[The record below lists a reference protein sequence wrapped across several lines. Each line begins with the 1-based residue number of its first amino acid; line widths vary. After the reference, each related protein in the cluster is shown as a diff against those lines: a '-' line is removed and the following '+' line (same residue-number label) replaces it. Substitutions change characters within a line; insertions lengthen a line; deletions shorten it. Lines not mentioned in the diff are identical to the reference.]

1 MRVLTSHQ
9 MIPSWVLTAGL
20 TLCAVQSLAD
30 TNLTLELPPSQASI
44 EKQEMEKARKAEKV
58 GRTTV
63 TPQRG
68 GIPKAAR
75 SGRYASRG
83 RTNEQV
89 VGRLGVMERQ
99 AFIFRS
105 RSDSSR
111 KLINAPSGTYVAV
124 QEERDGWT
132 GLLMADGSMGWT
144 RQDNVQVLDY
154 EVVSSGNSWVPMQ
167 TPGSNDGSRD
177 IYPRSNVVYFNGD
190 SKSLIQEAYKYLGVK
205 YVWGG
210 NGMSGI
216 DCSGL
221 VKNTFGAMGFVLPRL
236 GSDQM
241 AYGIAVTKEQLLPG
255 DRIYFGRR
263 KDRLGVTHTGLYVGD
278 GYFIHA
284 SSSRHGVAIS
294 NLNEPMWARMFE
306 CARR

>member
-1 MRVLTSHQ
+1 MRVLTTSCRKTT
-9 MIPSWVLTAGL
+9 IILGIGIACVASRGI
-20 TLCAVQSLAD
+20 AD
-30 TNLTLELPPSQASI
+30 SNLTLELPPSQASI

-58 GRTTV
+58 GRTNV

-68 GIPKAAR
+68 GNQAASR
-75 SGRYASRG
+75 KGRYASRG
-83 RTNEQV
+83 RTNERI

-99 AFIFRS
+99 SSIFRA
-105 RSDSSR
+105 RAESSR

-132 GLLMADGSMGWT
+132 GVLMADGSMGWT

-167 TPGSNDGSRD
+167 PSGESGSRD
-177 IYPRSNVVYFNGD
+177 IYPRSSVVYFTGD
-190 SKSLIQEAYKYLGVK
+190 STALIKDAYRYLGTK

-221 VKNTFGAMGFVLPRL
+221 VKNVFGSLGFVLPRL

-241 AYGIAVTKEQLLPG
+241 AYGIAVTKDQLLPG

-263 KDRLGVTHTGLYVGD
+263 TDRLGVTHTGLYIGD
-278 GYFIHA
+278 GYFIHS
-284 SSSRHGVAIS
+284 SSSRRGVAI
-294 NLNEPMWARMFE
+294 NHLNEPMWARLFE